1 MIIKKFRKICGLVA
15 IAGLS
20 AITTFPAMS
29 ATDAEIE
36 ANIDRLLSQMTLDEK
51 VGQLNQLSGTGYS
64 DGMIRDIRA
73 GKIGSILNEV
83 DAETVNKLQR
93 EAMENTRL
101 HIPIIFSRDVIHG
114 FKTIFPIPIGQA
126 ATWRPEMVE
135 QGSRISAREIG
146 RASCRERV

>member
-1 MIIKKFRKICGLVA
+1 MIIKKFKLFCGLVA
-15 IAGLS
+15 IAGLT
-20 AITTFPAMS
+20 AITTIPAMA

-114 FKTIFPIPIGQA
+114 FKTIFPIFICSILYHGYVFVGYFAKRTIGFL
-126 ATWRPEMVE
+126 RVLH
-135 QGSRISAREIG
+135 SRTII
-146 RASCRERV
+146 